1 MSFLKTETFKTLLA
15 NGKAET
21 SDQANTV
28 MPYLLNAIKELQAQQ
43 NESISKARIQRE
55 ILWAS
60 DGATP
65 EVAKALRKLA
75 KELAL

>member
-21 SDQANTV
+21 SDQAYTV
-28 MPYLLNAIKELQAQQ
+28 MPLLLNAIKDLQAQQ

-60 DGATP
+60 EGATP

>member
-21 SDQANTV
+21 SDQAYTV
-28 MPYLLNAIKELQAQQ
+28 MPLLLNAIKDLQAQQ

-65 EVAKALRKLA
+65 EVAEALRKLA

>member
-1 MSFLKTETFKTLLA
+1 MSFLKTDTFKTLLA

-21 SDQANTV
+21 PDQANTV

-43 NESISKARIQRE
+43 NESISKARVQRE

>member
-1 MSFLKTETFKTLLA
+1 MSFLKTETFKTLVE
-15 NGKAET
+15 NQKFENET
-21 SDQANTV
+21 QANIV
-28 MPYLLNAIKELQAQQ
+28 LPYLLDAIKDLQGQQ
-43 NESISKARIQRE
+43 NESISKARAQRE
-55 ILWAS
+55 ILWSS

>member
-1 MSFLKTETFKTLLA
+1 MSFLKTETFKTLLQ

-21 SDQANTV
+21 PEQANTV

-43 NESISKARIQRE
+43 NESISKARVQRE

-75 KELAL
+75 KELDL

>member
-21 SDQANTV
+21 SDQAYTV
-28 MPYLLNAIKELQAQQ
+28 MPLLLNAIKDLQAQQ

>member
-1 MSFLKTETFKTLLA
+1 MSFLKTDTFKTLLA

-21 SDQANTV
+21 PDQANTV

-65 EVAKALRKLA
+65 EVAKALRKLT
-75 KELAL
+75 KELDL

>member
-1 MSFLKTETFKTLLA
+1 MSFLKTDTFKTLLA

-21 SDQANTV
+21 SDQAYTV
-28 MPYLLNAIKELQAQQ
+28 MPLLLNAIKDLQAQQ
-43 NESISKARIQRE
+43 NESVSKARVQRE

>member
-1 MSFLKTETFKTLLA
+1 MLFLNTEIFKTLFKNQKFENETHA
-15 NGKAET
+15 NI
-21 SDQANTV
+21 V
-28 MPYLLNAIKELQAQQ
+28 LPYLLNAIKDLQAQQ
-43 NESISKARIQRE
+43 NESISKARVQRE

>member
-1 MSFLKTETFKTLLA
+1 MSFLKTDTFKTLLA

-21 SDQANTV
+21 PEQANTV

-43 NESISKARIQRE
+43 NESVSKARVQRE

>member
-1 MSFLKTETFKTLLA
+1 MLFLKTETFKTLVK
-15 NGKAET
+15 NQKFET
-21 SDQANTV
+21 IEQANIV
-28 MPYLLNAIKELQAQQ
+28 LPYLLDAIKELQAEQ

-75 KELAL
+75 KELDL

>member
-1 MSFLKTETFKTLLA
+1 MSFLKTETFKTLVE
-15 NGKAET
+15 NQKFENET
-21 SDQANTV
+21 QANIV
-28 MPYLLNAIKELQAQQ
+28 LPYLLDAIKELQAQQ
-43 NESISKARIQRE
+43 NESISKARVQRE

>member
-1 MSFLKTETFKTLLA
+1 MSFLKTETFKTLLQ

-21 SDQANTV
+21 SDQAYTV
-28 MPYLLNAIKELQAQQ
+28 MPLLLNAIKDLQAQQ

>member
-21 SDQANTV
+21 SDQAYTV
-28 MPYLLNAIKELQAQQ
+28 MPLLLNAIKDLQAQQ
-43 NESISKARIQRE
+43 NESISKARVQRE

>member
-1 MSFLKTETFKTLLA
+1 MSFLKTDTFKTLLA

-21 SDQANTV
+21 SDQAYTV
-28 MPYLLNAIKELQAQQ
+28 MPLLLNAIKDLQAQQ
-43 NESISKARIQRE
+43 IESISKARIQRE

>member
-1 MSFLKTETFKTLLA
+1 MTFLKTETFKTLLA

-21 SDQANTV
+21 PEQANYV

-43 NESISKARIQRE
+43 NESISKARVQRE

-75 KELAL
+75 KELDL

>member
-1 MSFLKTETFKTLLA
+1 MLFLKTETFKTLVK
-15 NGKAET
+15 NQKFENIK
-21 SDQANTV
+21 QANTILL
-28 MPYLLNAIKELQAQQ
+28 YLIDAIDSLQAQQ

-60 DGATP
+60 EGATP

>member
-1 MSFLKTETFKTLLA
+1 MLFLKTETFKTLLQ

-21 SDQANTV
+21 PEQANTV
-28 MPYLLNAIKELQAQQ
+28 MPYLLNAIKELQAEQ
-43 NESISKARIQRE
+43 NKSISKAQIQRE

-75 KELAL
+75 KELDL

>member
-1 MSFLKTETFKTLLA
+1 MLFLKTDTFKTLLA

-21 SDQANTV
+21 SDQAYTV
-28 MPYLLNAIKELQAQQ
+28 MPLLLNAIKDLQAQQ
-43 NESISKARIQRE
+43 NESISKARVQRE

-75 KELAL
+75 KELEL

>member
-1 MSFLKTETFKTLLA
+1 MSFLKTETFKTLLQ

-21 SDQANTV
+21 PEQADYV
-28 MPYLLNAIKELQAQQ
+28 MPYLLNAIKDLQAQQ

-60 DGATP
+60 DGSTP

>member
-1 MSFLKTETFKTLLA
+1 MSFLNTETFKTLLA

-21 SDQANTV
+21 SDQAYTV
-28 MPYLLNAIKELQAQQ
+28 MPLLLNAIKDLQAQQ
-43 NESISKARIQRE
+43 NESISKARVQRE

-75 KELAL
+75 KELEL

>member
-15 NGKAET
+15 KGKAET
-21 SDQANTV
+21 SDQAYTV
-28 MPYLLNAIKELQAQQ
+28 MPLLLNAIKDLQAQQ
-43 NESISKARIQRE
+43 NDSISKARIQRE

>member
-1 MSFLKTETFKTLLA
+1 MSFLKTETFKTLVENQKFENETHA
-15 NGKAET
+15 NI
-21 SDQANTV
+21 V
-28 MPYLLNAIKELQAQQ
+28 LPYLLDAIKELQAQQ
-43 NESISKARIQRE
+43 NESISKARVQRE

-75 KELAL
+75 KELDL

>member
-1 MSFLKTETFKTLLA
+1 MSFLKTDTFKTLIA

-21 SDQANTV
+21 PDQAYTV
-28 MPYLLNAIKELQAQQ
+28 MPLLLNAIKDLQAQQ